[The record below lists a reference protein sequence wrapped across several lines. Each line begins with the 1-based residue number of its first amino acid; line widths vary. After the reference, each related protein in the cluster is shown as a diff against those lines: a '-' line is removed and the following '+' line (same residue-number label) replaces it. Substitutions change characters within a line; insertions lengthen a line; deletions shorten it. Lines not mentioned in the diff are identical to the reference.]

1 MIILR
6 RNPLTNKLETLLG
19 FAVKSGK
26 IVFGFDNLC
35 ETRKKVKLV
44 VEKTK
49 KDAILRILA
58 TVGVIIVLG
67 FFVFAW
73 FN

>member
-1 MIILR
+1 M
-6 RNPLTNKLETLLG
+6 
-19 FAVKSGK
+19 S
-26 IVFGFDNLC
+26 
-35 ETRKKVKLV
+35 KKVKLV

>member
-1 MIILR
+1 MS
-6 RNPLTNKLETLLG
+6 K
-19 FAVKSGK
+19 K
-26 IVFGFDNLC
+26 I
-35 ETRKKVKLV
+35 KVV
-44 VEKTK
+44 AEKTK
-49 KDAILRILA
+49 KDAVLRILA